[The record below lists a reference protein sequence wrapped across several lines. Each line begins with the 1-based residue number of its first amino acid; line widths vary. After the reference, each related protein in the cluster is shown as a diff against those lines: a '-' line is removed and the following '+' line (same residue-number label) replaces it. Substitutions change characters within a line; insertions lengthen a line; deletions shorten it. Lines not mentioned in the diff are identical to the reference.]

1 DNNMKRE
8 AEIELV
14 NFINEIINDLC
25 IEKEERKE
33 EIDELAKIQNN
44 IPGKSKKCP
53 GCFKS
58 DIDNKK
64 KICPDCRTK
73 LPTIASTDLTQSLQS
88 TSESEISN
96 KFTVFKPYI
105 VKKPEHNLQK
115 PRISI
120 TQKSVTDHGVQ
131 IPDIYVPDPIP
142 VNPNSTK
149 NVKEVLKYIEG
160 ITGIASGK
168 RKWLPVVC
176 DGVPYN
182 Y

>member
-1 DNNMKRE
+1 
-8 AEIELV
+8 V
-14 NFINEIINDLC
+14 
-25 IEKEERKE
+25 
-33 EIDELAKIQNN
+33 
-44 IPGKSKKCP
+44 
-53 GCFKS
+53 
-58 DIDNKK
+58 
-64 KICPDCRTK
+64 
-73 LPTIASTDLTQSLQS
+73 
-88 TSESEISN
+88 
-96 KFTVFKPYI
+96 KFQTNSVFKPYI

-182 Y
+182 YALKLKKEFPWLILLPGPLHEEMNMLKAFVNLNWYDFIFYFILIIIKGYLPI